1 VDFIL
6 FSDCGPLP
14 ESPSN
19 VRVVEMELNDICE
32 RARQKIGISEPAIER
47 PYKVCDFR
55 PAFGLMF
62 EDYLSTYE
70 FWGHTDIDL
79 IYGKIRNSLDEGIL
93 KSKDIV
99 SGKKYYLTG
108 WFWMFKNT
116 EKMNNLFR
124 RSEDYEEVMSSQ
136 RNFIFDECA
145 GAWEKLINGASIL
158 DLDTEI
164 ESMTE
169 VIRREEQAGRLRTH
183 FTNLGREIMNGDPYT
198 WEEGTLYEGEKER
211 LLLHFVLL
219 KNQYYFTFPDWE
231 EVPSRFHILPTGF
244 YRNGEQEGL
253 SYLRALPM
261 GKITRRWWQQ
271 TSGKVKRRLLKR

>member
-1 VDFIL
+1 
-6 FSDCGPLP
+6 
-14 ESPSN
+14 
-19 VRVVEMELNDICE
+19 MELNDIRE
-32 RARQKIGISEPAIER
+32 RARQKIGITEPAIER

-62 EDYLSTYE
+62 EDYLSTYD

-79 IYGKIRNSLDEGIL
+79 IFGKIRNVVGENIL
-93 KSKDIV
+93 SKKEII

-108 WFWMFKNT
+108 WFWVFKNND
-116 EKMNNLFR
+116 KINSLFR
-124 RSEDYEEVMSSQ
+124 KSADYEAVMSSE

-145 GAWEKLINGASIL
+145 GAWDELIGGASIL

-169 VIRREEQAGRLRTH
+169 VIRREEQAGRLQTH
-183 FTNLGREIMNGDPYT
+183 FANLGREIMNGDPYT

-231 EVPSRFHILPTGF
+231 EVPSRFRILPTGF
-244 YRNGEQEGL
+244 YRDGEQEGL
-253 SYLRALPM
+253 SYLSALPVA
-261 GKITRRWWQQ
+261 KIIRRWWQQ
-271 TSGKVKRRLLKR
+271 TSEKVKRRLLKR